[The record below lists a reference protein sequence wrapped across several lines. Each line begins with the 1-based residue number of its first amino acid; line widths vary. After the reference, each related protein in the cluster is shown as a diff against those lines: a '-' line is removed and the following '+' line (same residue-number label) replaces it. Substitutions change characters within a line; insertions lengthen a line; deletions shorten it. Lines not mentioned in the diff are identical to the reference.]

1 MLKRTTFALML
12 AAALAA
18 AAPSGVPAAV
28 AAAPPAPG
36 VETEIGSGGLAWSE
50 YFTRSGRPFFN
61 NAYFDGINLMVCT
74 LVPVFLAMG
83 PAGAVVYGMSCG
95 LTGIA

>member
-18 AAPSGVPAAV
+18 AAPSGVPAA

-36 VETEIGSGGLAWSE
+36 VDTEIGSGGLAWSE
-50 YFTRSGRPFFN
+50 YFTRSGRPFFDN
-61 NAYFDGINLMVCT
+61 PYFDGINLMVCT

-95 LTGIA
+95 LAGIA